1 MQVPSVMRQ
10 QLLPILGVLSPFNP
24 TATVS
29 HHVFFTISL
38 FQHTAGQPLWFAAA
52 LAPLQEQLNAI
63 DVKINTIEAKVNTI
77 EAKVNTIEAKVNTI
91 ETKVNTIQAD
101 LTQTISRQTDFIR
114 TMAKVCCV
122 IAP

>member
-1 MQVPSVMRQ
+1 MRMFRTSIMQVPSVMRQ

-77 EAKVNTIEAKVNTI
+77 E
-91 ETKVNTIQAD
+91 TKVNTIQAD